1 MSRGL
6 GRLQRALLAELERV
20 DHASAQDLAEQ
31 VFGRW
36 PPSDSQYS
44 ATRRALQTL
53 KRRGLVAEMLWRY
66 RHEWTDAP
74 PSAQKHY
81 VLETKAAE
89 QHRQFMAELRSV
101 RLSVANQHG

>member
-6 GRLQRALLAELERV
+6 GKLQRALLAELEGV

-44 ATRRALQTL
+44 AARRSLQAL
-53 KRRGLVAEMLWRY
+53 KRRGLVVEMPWRY

-81 VLETKAAE
+81 VLQSKAGE
-89 QHRQFMAELRSV
+89 QHRQFMAELRGV
-101 RLSVANQHG
+101 RLSVANQHR